1 MLNKLIHHAELVI
14 NDNEIIDKE
23 NKQLLEILK

>member
-14 NDNEIIDKE
+14 NDNDIIDKE
-23 NKQLLEILK
+23 KNLLDILK